1 MQRMKKTAILASLIL
16 AAAVPTFA
24 GEAAKDPVEALRSG
38 KQTFE
43 TACSKC
49 HKLDLA
55 LAKRLDR
62 PGWEAIL
69 GAMTAR
75 GGSFAPAERALIVDY
90 LVVKSTFE
98 NKCSTCHG
106 TQSALAAKRSRE
118 QWEKTVKRMAAKN
131 PPVFTTQE
139 IEQITAYLTLAVGS
153 E

>member
-1 MQRMKKTAILASLIL
+1 MMKKAVALL
-16 AAAVPTFA
+16 AATFCLGALAASAADAPADPLA
-24 GEAAKDPVEALRSG
+24 GLKSG
-38 KQTFE
+38 KQAFE
-43 TACSKC
+43 TACSTC

-62 PGWEAIL
+62 PGWEALL

-75 GGSFAPAERALIVDY
+75 GASFEPTQRALMLDY

-106 TQSALAAKRSRE
+106 VENALAAKRNRAE
-118 QWEKTVKRMAAKN
+118 WTATVERMAKKQ
-131 PPVFTTQE
+131 PTFTAE
-139 IEQITAYLTLAVGS
+139 ELKLIIGYLTLVVGS